1 MEPRAHVEQL
11 DPFLKNLASSSPV
24 PGGGSVAALSAAMGA
39 ALLVMVCNLTIG
51 KKRYADVEEKAE
63 TARSAA
69 SVLLGRARELA
80 EEDSRAYARV
90 AEALALT
97 RATDTEADLRRERIQ
112 EALKG
117 AAVPPL
123 ETMRVSSDVAR
134 LALDLVSFG
143 NRSAVTDVG
152 TASLVAIAAFE
163 SAKYNVLINVTS
175 VHDDSWRSAIW
186 TAIEEVPEPGEW
198 NARVQAVIRE
208 QLEPA

>member
-69 SVLLGRARELA
+69 SVLLRRARELA

-90 AEALALT
+90 AEAMALP

>member
-1 MEPRAHVEQL
+1 MEQL

-90 AEALALT
+90 AEAMALP

>member
-90 AEALALT
+90 AEAMALP

>member
-1 MEPRAHVEQL
+1 MEQL

-51 KKRYADVEEKAE
+51 KKRYADVEEQAE

-69 SVLLGRARELA
+69 SVLLRRARELA

-90 AEALALT
+90 AEAMALP

-175 VHDDSWRSAIW
+175 VRDDSWRSAIW

>member
-1 MEPRAHVEQL
+1 MEPRARVEQL

-90 AEALALT
+90 AEAMALP